1 MNIIYKELKILFSAK
16 ILSLLIAILS
26 QILLTWKLGTADF
39 GSYAFCYIF
48 FSLLSIFFVN
58 GYSFAITYFL
68 SSRYITL
75 SESFIYVFI
84 FGSVSSLFA
93 IFIGFL
99 LLKNQINFF
108 YKFGYSELY
117 ISLLIIPFIFLSN
130 TFAQLF
136 SSIQNFKLY
145 RYLILIQSLLQFL
158 FLILFVFIFKMGVKG
173 ALLSLIFAS
182 LFVICVEIFQFKKEY
197 TFKFVVIKK
206 KIVLKI
212 LKYYLS
218 YYLGYVSNSVNHY
231 LGTFMVSLFLN
242 KESVGIYSLANQL
255 ISRSIII
262 PDTIY
267 TMIFPKVSLSKN
279 GNAKLIAQTSRYLV
293 LISFFFMVLIYF
305 LSEPFI
311 NLFFSSEFSGAII
324 LIKILTIGFFVRF
337 ISKIFVPYYLGV
349 NLPSVPAIISF
360 FGLLVN
366 FFAIILLIPEYGLIG
381 AVIASVLGYVLS
393 SFLISILFIK
403 KSKLKFKDCFILN
416 KNDLL
421 ILKKI
426 LLS

>member
-279 GNAKLIAQTSRYLV
+279 GNAKLITQTSRYLV

-337 ISKIFVPYYLGV
+337 ISK
-349 NLPSVPAIISF
+349 
-360 FGLLVN
+360 
-366 FFAIILLIPEYGLIG
+366 
-381 AVIASVLGYVLS
+381 
-393 SFLISILFIK
+393 
-403 KSKLKFKDCFILN
+403 
-416 KNDLL
+416 
-421 ILKKI
+421 
-426 LLS
+426 

>member
-1 MNIIYKELKILFSAK
+1 
-16 ILSLLIAILS
+16 
-26 QILLTWKLGTADF
+26 
-39 GSYAFCYIF
+39 
-48 FSLLSIFFVN
+48 
-58 GYSFAITYFL
+58 
-68 SSRYITL
+68 
-75 SESFIYVFI
+75 
-84 FGSVSSLFA
+84 
-93 IFIGFL
+93 
-99 LLKNQINFF
+99 
-108 YKFGYSELY
+108 
-117 ISLLIIPFIFLSN
+117 
-130 TFAQLF
+130 
-136 SSIQNFKLY
+136 
-145 RYLILIQSLLQFL
+145 
-158 FLILFVFIFKMGVKG
+158 
-173 ALLSLIFAS
+173 
-182 LFVICVEIFQFKKEY
+182 
-197 TFKFVVIKK
+197 
-206 KIVLKI
+206 
-212 LKYYLS
+212 
-218 YYLGYVSNSVNHY
+218 
-231 LGTFMVSLFLN
+231 MVSLFLN

-337 ISKIFVPYYLGV
+337 ITKIFVPYYLGV

-403 KSKLKFKDCFILN
+403 QSKLKFKDCFILN

>member
-1 MNIIYKELKILFSAK
+1 MNIIYKELKILFSSK

-26 QILLTWKLGTADF
+26 QILLTWKLGAADF
-39 GSYAFCYIF
+39 GSYAICYIF

-206 KIVLKI
+206 K
-212 LKYYLS
+212 
-218 YYLGYVSNSVNHY
+218 NS
-231 LGTFMVSLFLN
+231 F
-242 KESVGIYSLANQL
+242 
-255 ISRSIII
+255 
-262 PDTIY
+262 
-267 TMIFPKVSLSKN
+267 KN
-279 GNAKLIAQTSRYLV
+279 
-293 LISFFFMVLIYF
+293 
-305 LSEPFI
+305 
-311 NLFFSSEFSGAII
+311 
-324 LIKILTIGFFVRF
+324 IKILFKLLLGLCKQF
-337 ISKIFVPYYLGV
+337 SKSLFRYI
-349 NLPSVPAIISF
+349 
-360 FGLLVN
+360 
-366 FFAIILLIPEYGLIG
+366 YG
-381 AVIASVLGYVLS
+381 
-393 SFLISILFIK
+393 
-403 KSKLKFKDCFILN
+403 
-416 KNDLL
+416 
-421 ILKKI
+421 
-426 LLS
+426 